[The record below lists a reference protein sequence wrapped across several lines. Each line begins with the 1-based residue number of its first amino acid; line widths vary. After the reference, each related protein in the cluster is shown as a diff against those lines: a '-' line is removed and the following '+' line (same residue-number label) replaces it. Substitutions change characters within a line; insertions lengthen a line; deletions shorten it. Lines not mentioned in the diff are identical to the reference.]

1 MRLLASVKQL
11 GKKKPVI
18 GERELQVPEVSSLR
32 ELITAIVRGEVAA
45 CSARA
50 ADSAEGDAE
59 TPVTLLAA
67 LSKDEIEDKAS
78 AGKVGFGL
86 KYNAK
91 RQNEEDAVE
100 NALLSFEDGLY
111 RVFVNDE
118 ETQSLNVPLSLKD
131 GDKLTIVR
139 LVMLAGRL
147 W

>member
-45 CSARA
+45 YNARA

-91 RQNEEDAVE
+91 RPDEENAVE

-118 ETQSLNVPLSLKD
+118 ETQNLDVPLSLKN

>member
-18 GERELQVPEVSSLR
+18 GEKELYVDEASSLR
-32 ELITAIVRGEVAA
+32 ALITAIARGEVAA
-45 CSARA
+45 YNARA

-59 TPVTLLAA
+59 NPVTLLAA

-78 AGKVGFGL
+78 TGKVGFGL

-91 RQNEEDAVE
+91 RQDEKDAVE

-118 ETQSLNVPLSLKD
+118 EAQSLDAPLSLKD

-139 LVMLAGRL
+139 LVTLAGRL